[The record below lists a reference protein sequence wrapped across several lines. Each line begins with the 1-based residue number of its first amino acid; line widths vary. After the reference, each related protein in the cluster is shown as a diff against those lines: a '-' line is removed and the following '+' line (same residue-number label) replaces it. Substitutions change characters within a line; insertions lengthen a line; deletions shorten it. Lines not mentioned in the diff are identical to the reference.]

1 MQFIQSLSSYSRHVW
16 RYSLVLIGVW
26 GRRRWGR
33 GSGIRG
39 AQYCGVRHSFPES
52 LGASEFVTRSPRTS
66 SVLLLYRDRL
76 DLLRNEKRRGIINWK
91 GRTKIRVME
100 YRHIQCTTLT
110 MCQVGFLHCHNCRL
124 DGGLLSSFIACFV
137 TFSGTCFW
145 RLACFVLHLRLSS
158 YRPEDGLYHQRQAIL
173 RNAASGIGG
182 LLDLLKTM

>member
-1 MQFIQSLSSYSRHVW
+1 MEFFQSLSSYRRHVW

-26 GRRRWGR
+26 RRRWRGR

-39 AQYCGVRHSFPES
+39 AQYCGVRHSCPES

-66 SVLLLYRDRL
+66 SVLLFHRARL
-76 DLLRNEKRRGIINWK
+76 DRLRNEKRRGIIHWK

-100 YRHIQCTTLT
+100 YGHIQCTTLA
-110 MCQVGFLHCHNCRL
+110 MCQVDFLHRHNSRS
-124 DGGLLSSFIACFV
+124 DGGLLSSFIALFV

-145 RLACFVLHLRLSS
+145 RLACFVLHLRFSS

-173 RNAASGIGG
+173 RNAASGIGP
-182 LLDLLKTM
+182 LH